1 MTDKRAIAYSER
13 EREPVANVN
22 VSSRSLKTSS
32 CTKQQQ
38 CSHLDDMLSITDVR
52 NANMPATQQTVQCT
66 SNGSYQAQA
75 MDHTRHKQWYGT
87 SNGMAQAM
95 VWHKQWIIPGT
106 SNGSYQVQA
115 MDHTRHK
122 QWIIPGT
129 SNGSYQAQAMASY
142 QAQAMDHTRNL
153 LWKMLQQRTWTVLN
167 LRHAPSITVTPT
179 TTSSHSHSASVS
191 THHLNG
197 HYPASIST
205 HHLNGHW
212 PASISMHHLNGHY
225 LEEPALTWFFCPC
238 SWTEHRFEID

>member
-52 NANMPATQQTVQCT
+52 NANMPATQQTVQC
-66 SNGSYQAQA
+66 
-75 MDHTRHKQWYGT
+75 
-87 SNGMAQAM
+87 
-95 VWHKQWIIPGT
+95 
-106 SNGSYQVQA
+106 
-115 MDHTRHK
+115 
-122 QWIIPGT
+122 T